1 MKRKWLSVLICMS
14 FLVVLLGIV
23 WKGIARRGEDK
34 ASYLSKKGD
43 SQCKTEN
50 YTDSY

>member
-1 MKRKWLSVLICMS
+1 MQLSNNNQHIDII
-14 FLVVLLGIV
+14 FLVLLGIV